1 MDASILLKA
10 LRQRI
15 SVWETMKDMLNMCD
29 LPIGNGWDRT
39 IKKLENDPL
48 NNLISS
54 EIKFQKLQTLYCNYI
69 LISQKAI
76 KFYNVSKQDI
86 DKLIS
91 CFEIY
96 KIEPTIYQKYYP
108 FPVAEEDLKGI
119 DVLPNL
125 AHIEITNENISLVF
139 CTRHSFTERTE
150 INLKDFNPEAQ
161 NKLIYYDK
169 VYGTKRQIYQ
179 SFDVIVIWK
188 NKGLIEARID
198 MTKNPQLKEYQNYFD
213 RIINTFNILVKEK
226 LGIEELLKK
235 SMNLFPLI
243 NNLYNSK
250 NEGKIAELS
259 FITDEGSIKRE
270 TIRKDKNDLRDE
282 TYHSAGKK
290 AVHHITPYQL
300 KILWD
305 FTIFKEEE
313 KDIKTQI
320 ILNLPGKFYTLS
332 SNNPKLEEIII
343 EKCGFIEEYNFIF
356 NIINKYLNYGT

>member
-213 RIINTFNILVKEK
+213 RQANARSVMDRWNEYLLNKGLQNYISKVCPKRNLAFFSTHTHERSGESFRVRHI
-226 LGIEELLKK
+226 GI
-235 SMNLFPLI
+235 
-243 NNLYNSK
+243 
-250 NEGKIAELS
+250 S
-259 FITDEGSIKRE
+259 FYFKPQ
-270 TIRKDKNDLRDE
+270 DKM
-282 TYHSAGKK
+282 
-290 AVHHITPYQL
+290 
-300 KILWD
+300 
-305 FTIFKEEE
+305 
-313 KDIKTQI
+313 
-320 ILNLPGKFYTLS
+320 
-332 SNNPKLEEIII
+332 
-343 EKCGFIEEYNFIF
+343 
-356 NIINKYLNYGT
+356 